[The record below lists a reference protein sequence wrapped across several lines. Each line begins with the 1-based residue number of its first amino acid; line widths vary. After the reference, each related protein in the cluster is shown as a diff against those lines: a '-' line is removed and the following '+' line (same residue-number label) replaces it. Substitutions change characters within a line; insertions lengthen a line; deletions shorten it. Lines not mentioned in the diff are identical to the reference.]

1 MASPTKKNIKFVAK
15 QVNSPKVSNA
25 RPIEDFWSILAD
37 KVYEEGWEA
46 KTELKRI
53 YQEIKQI
60 DMKVGQHVMT
70 STRVKLRKIEDEGQF
85 SLV

>member
-25 RPIEDFWSILAD
+25 RPIEYFWSILAN

-46 KTELKRI
+46 QTEVQLKRI

-60 DMKVGQHVMT
+60 HMQVVQHTMM
-70 STRVKLRKIEDEGQF
+70 STRTKL
-85 SLV
+85 S